1 MNFSSGER
9 STKQPLSQVR
19 YVFGFQERTA
29 SSEKVLVIQP
39 ISNSRLCGMRLHK
52 ESYDLPMCLLFRA
65 VSAGE
70 LAVGHRQGA
79 TALQTDCLVA
89 STPSC
94 RRNVKRGSWQMNF
107 QGNYS
112 GLFWCGYLKC
122 NTACGNFTFSLPK
135 AKNSLPSTN

>member
-52 ESYDLPMCLLFRA
+52 ESYDLPVCPLFRA

-70 LAVGHRQGA
+70 LAVGHHQGQLPCRQIVWW
-79 TALQTDCLVA
+79 L
-89 STPSC
+89 
-94 RRNVKRGSWQMNF
+94 RRHRAGGM
-107 QGNYS
+107 
-112 GLFWCGYLKC
+112 
-122 NTACGNFTFSLPK
+122 
-135 AKNSLPSTN
+135 